1 MNNTSLK
8 RKQSFKAHIHSLELP
23 QFEFLRQ
30 ILPITLFVLIS
41 LLPKFLKTNQKNK
54 IKEIF
59 DPKLGARNSYPQRPD
74 KKITDQG
81 SQITNRRLLIEDHK

>member
-1 MNNTSLK
+1 M
-8 RKQSFKAHIHSLELP
+8 
-23 QFEFLRQ
+23 
-30 ILPITLFVLIS
+30 
-41 LLPKFLKTNQKNK
+41 NK

-81 SQITNRRLLIEDHK
+81 SQITNRRSLITDH